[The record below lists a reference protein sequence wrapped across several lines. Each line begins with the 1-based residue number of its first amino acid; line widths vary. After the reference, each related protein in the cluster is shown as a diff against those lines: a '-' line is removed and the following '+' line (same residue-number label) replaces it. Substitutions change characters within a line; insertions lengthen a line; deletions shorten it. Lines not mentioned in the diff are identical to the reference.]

1 MVLLRTVKAV
11 ACYEQ
16 SICPYALTLNFLFD
30 TVGLSDVFP
39 GGTRHRHTHTEG
51 MCTPVSLGCRCPGHR
66 LTGARGTCQSV
77 QSLGASCLSALP
89 SWARPGPWVCEEALA
104 PSTDN
109 GSA

>member
-1 MVLLRTVKAV
+1 MPAQKMVLLRTVRAV

-39 GGTRHRHTHTEG
+39 GGTRHRHTHTQG

-66 LTGARGTCQSV
+66 LTGAGGTCQVCAVPGS
-77 QSLGASCLSALP
+77 QLPLCSALLGEA
-89 SWARPGPWVCEEALA
+89 WAMGV
-104 PSTDN
+104 
-109 GSA
+109 